1 MKTLILGAALAL
13 GFAAPALGDPLDGTT
28 WKTEVDDG
36 AYAHVDM

>member
-13 GFAAPALGDPLDGTT
+13 GFAAPALGDGTT